1 MGFSRAQK
9 TIAKA
14 VDKAPMTVR
23 KQRKP
28 TPHFKAYTV
37 NQLLEKYRDPR
48 AVLMEI
54 ASMDTAELAEKIGC
68 TKYEALG
75 ERRLCAQTVLPYVAA
90 KMPVQV
96 DMRSQRTINLNIVDS
111 TQMQQLEQLAS
122 EPQLIEAQVLTTIGT
137 EGEVTDATDMA
148 GAEPDSGN
156 ISANAA
162 GQGRHQS
169 GNAPDVEHVERSPDD
184 TQ

>member
-1 MGFSRAQK
+1 MPARAETQRVVDAAIKRAPATITKRSRGQPSK
-9 TIAKA
+9 
-14 VDKAPMTVR
+14 D
-23 KQRKP
+23 P
-28 TPHFKAYTV
+28 TKRSFKAYTV
-37 NQLLEKYRDPR
+37 TELLTKWRDPR
-48 AVLMEI
+48 DVLLEI

-137 EGEVTDATDMA
+137 EGDATEDSLAEGDETSVQPSAPSTAQEDSDA
-148 GAEPDSGN
+148 GK
-156 ISANAA
+156 
-162 GQGRHQS
+162 
-169 GNAPDVEHVERSPDD
+169 
-184 TQ
+184 